1 MTLMCIKQ
9 HLSNIWSSIH
19 EKLSN
24 ADADLRK
31 NGLIIKKKTC
41 ISLVLLMKAYL
52 NNFLF
57 RRKIEVVFA

>member
-31 NGLIIKKKTC
+31 NRLIIKKKNVHFVGTFNE
-41 ISLVLLMKAYL
+41 S
-52 NNFLF
+52 
-57 RRKIEVVFA
+57 VFK